1 MSRICLLLLL
11 CCLPGLSHAE
21 WNKRAVRIKA
31 PTAQN
36 LTNEQPAHGEYRQ
49 IVAARRPAVSCLEI
63 LTPNAGSTPVWAC
76 P

>member
-11 CCLPGLSHAE
+11 CLLPGLSHAE
-21 WNKRAVRIKA
+21 WNKRTVRIKA

-36 LTNEQPAHGEYRQ
+36 LTNEPPARGEYRQ
-49 IVAARRPAVSCLEI
+49 IVAARRPAASCLEI
-63 LTPNAGSTPVWAC
+63 LTPDTGNTPAWAC